1 MSATVE
7 FRKIKRMV
15 NNELVPTGWYIGQEV
30 VQFRTKQVIIGV
42 LGVSLSSW
50 SDWQDIPELLV
61 NIETGQPI

>member
-15 NNELVPTGWYIGQEV
+15 NNELVPTGWYIGQEI

-61 NIETGQPI
+61 NIETGEPI

>member
-15 NNELVPTGWYIGQEV
+15 NNEVVPTGWYIGQEI

-61 NIETGQPI
+61 NIETGEPI

>member
-15 NNELVPTGWYIGQEV
+15 NNELVPTGWYIGQEI
-30 VQFRTKQVIIGV
+30 VQFRTKRVIIGV
-42 LGVSLSSW
+42 LGVSLSDW

-61 NIETGQPI
+61 NIETGEPI